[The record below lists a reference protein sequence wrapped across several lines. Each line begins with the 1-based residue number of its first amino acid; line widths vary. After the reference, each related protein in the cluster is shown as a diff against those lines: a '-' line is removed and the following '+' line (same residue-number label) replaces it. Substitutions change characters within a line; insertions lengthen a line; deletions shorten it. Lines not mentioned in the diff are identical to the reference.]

1 MSKLIESFFILSTL
15 FSFYDL
21 NLFISFFKAS
31 LSPEK
36 SSLILTIDFINLALL
51 ANFKVER
58 VSLYWANEG
67 PTQAQ
72 ITF

>member
-58 VSLYWANEG
+58 VSLY
-67 PTQAQ
+67 
-72 ITF
+72 

>member
-36 SSLILTIDFINLALL
+36 SSLILTIDFINLALF
-51 ANFKVER
+51 ANFNVER
-58 VSLYWANEG
+58 VSLY
-67 PTQAQ
+67 
-72 ITF
+72 

>member
-36 SSLILTIDFINLALL
+36 SSLILTIDFINLALF
-51 ANFKVER
+51 ANLSVES
-58 VSLYWANEG
+58 VSLY
-67 PTQAQ
+67 
-72 ITF
+72 